1 MEDNES
7 SLIQCPKCGNI
18 QGTLGKCLKCGLDL
32 TFFSAGEKDIPAEDT
47 RGNTASSAPEAEDVR
62 TVGKF
67 RLVKENPQSPKA
79 PPTEAEPERPSPDQP
94 VAAPE
99 DPGPAERALVPI
111 FMPVGRLITLSL
123 ITFGIYQIFWFYR
136 NWKILKYYHDRYVQP
151 VKLTLMMLIP
161 FYGIY
166 LAYKQLKGIDEMT
179 TLRVKGFPLLPVFI
193 GWILVGSSSVFIRPE
208 AGFLLSSLCLGS
220 VFLLAPVQ
228 WSLNKFARSS
238 GHTEPSP
245 GSRKGWMTGA
255 LVLTSLILAAGI
267 WESVKSYLV
276 MEPFRAETAALD
288 AVSAST
294 GEQTKELLVRYGSYI
309 ERSKSL
315 INAKGLMKRDRQAVF
330 HETSR
335 LIDDLP
341 RKLHCVTR
349 GEAAGIQ
356 YGMVKFI
363 NEGNTLKP
371 KILAD
376 MSVDL
381 AEVLAKMKADLP
393 GAANKGLDGCASEPF
408 DLKAFVE
415 EMRLAKAGTTG
426 QQAQGE
432 ASSGPAAAAT
442 EKPNP
447 GGRSRIEF
455 FDPAQSA
462 EAKPLRQTSGQNP
475 GATP

>member
-18 QGTLGKCLKCGLDL
+18 QGTLGKCLKCGLNL
-32 TFFSAGEKDIPAEDT
+32 AFFSAGEKEIPAEDT
-47 RGNTASSAPEAEDVR
+47 RDNTAPPAPEAEDIE

-67 RLVKENPQSPKA
+67 RLVKESLQSPKTPPPEAA
-79 PPTEAEPERPSPDQP
+79 PEPLSSGQP

-123 ITFGIYQIFWFYR
+123 ITFGIYQFFWFYR

-179 TLRVKGFPLLPVFI
+179 TIRVKGFPLLPVFI
-193 GWILVGSSSVFIRPE
+193 GWILVGSSSVLIRPE

-228 WSLNKFARSS
+228 WSLNNFARSS
-238 GHTEPSP
+238 GHTEPSS
-245 GSRKGWMTGA
+245 GSRKGWMAAA
-255 LVLTSLILAAGI
+255 LMLTSLILAAGV

-276 MEPFRAETAALD
+276 MEPFRAETAVLD
-288 AVSAST
+288 AASAST
-294 GEQTKELLVRYGSYI
+294 GEQTKELLIRYGSYI
-309 ERSKSL
+309 EWSKSL

-341 RKLHCVTR
+341 KKLHCVTR

-376 MSVDL
+376 MSVGL

-393 GAANKGLDGCASEPF
+393 GAADKGLEGCTSGPF

-415 EMRLAKAGTTG
+415 EMRLAKAGAAG
-426 QQAQGE
+426 QPAQGE
-432 ASSGPAAAAT
+432 APEAAASVPT

-447 GGRSRIEF
+447 GGRSRVDYL
-455 FDPAQSA
+455 DPAQSS
-462 EAKPLRQTSGQNP
+462 EGKPMRQTP
-475 GATP
+475 GPNQATTP